1 MGHIFAKEVNADCR
15 LHREELTLSFSSNL
29 LLTKRSIMLVLPVLE
44 SPSRM
49 TLKVRLPMVEEV
61 IDIII
66 TATLLFAKF
75 VKIYQ

>member
-1 MGHIFAKEVNADCR
+1 
-15 LHREELTLSFSSNL
+15 
-29 LLTKRSIMLVLPVLE
+29 MLVLPVLE
-44 SPSRM
+44 SPSRI

-75 VKIYQ
+75 GKVYEYFTGGSACRQLVKQYQPHFFPFALDRLISDILAR